1 MLILNWSWLPHGT
14 FNVFILS
21 CLSKSCPHGNIEQLS
36 NLRQRSKNG
45 IQLAYY
51 SLLTPQPSV
60 AEGHL

>member
-1 MLILNWSWLPHGT
+1 MLIPNWSWLPHGI

-21 CLSKSCPHGNIEQLS
+21 RLSKSCPHGNIQQLS
-36 NLRQRSKNG
+36 NLRQHSKNG

-51 SLLTPQPSV
+51 SLLTPQPSA